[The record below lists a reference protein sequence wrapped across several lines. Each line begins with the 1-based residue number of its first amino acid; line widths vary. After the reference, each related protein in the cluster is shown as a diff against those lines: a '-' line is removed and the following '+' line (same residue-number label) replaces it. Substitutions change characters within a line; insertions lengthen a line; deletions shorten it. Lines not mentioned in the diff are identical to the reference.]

1 MEIRGGI
8 VGGSKNLFGILHHK
22 LLLPTYNRALKPFVF
37 LCAIH
42 FLSTILLLQKKSAK
56 EITHCQFNLKLL
68 LKTVYTSLFGYI
80 SYKKSFEIGMY
91 CFKDF

>member
-42 FLSTILLLQKKSAK
+42 FLSTILLLQKKECKGDYSLSIQF
-56 EITHCQFNLKLL
+56 EITSKNCLHLL
-68 LKTVYTSLFGYI
+68 IWVHFLQ
-80 SYKKSFEIGMY
+80 EII
-91 CFKDF
+91 